1 MNKEKE
7 NLFCSVMYIWDP
19 CWQSERLPE
28 CANWLHHV
36 CACVLVKV
44 CASVFAQ
51 EWWSRVHVRHLWTRE
66 SLSAEPQNTSA
77 ISKMVISTYNVF
89 SSLWSKLL
97 WGCELNRFTK
107 QYFLCSQNSLFQ
119 GEAKYPGSIS
129 FDKHICVSFQPWFQ
143 RQQEIASHIYFLW
156 KSHSC
161 LQQSI
166 MQNTAY
172 CLSLLIHPLRSQW
185 AIYDI
190 QNTTN
195 E

>member
-1 MNKEKE
+1 
-7 NLFCSVMYIWDP
+7 MYIWDLN
-19 CWQSERLPE
+19 WQSERLPE

-51 EWWSRVHVRHLWTRE
+51 QWWSRVHVRLLWTRE
-66 SLSAEPQNTSA
+66 SLSAEPQYTST
-77 ISKMVISTYNVF
+77 ISKMVISTYNV
-89 SSLWSKLL
+89 LWSTLL
-97 WGCELNRFTK
+97 WACEQNRFTNR
-107 QYFLCSQNSLFQ
+107 YFLFSQNSLFQ
-119 GEAKYPGSIS
+119 GEAKYPGSVS
-129 FDKHICVSFQPWFQ
+129 FNEQRCVSFQSWFE
-143 RQQEIASHIYFLW
+143 RQQEIASPIYFHW
-156 KSHSC
+156 KSHFC

-195 E
+195 EYIQI